1 MRAHERKRAQTNEQ
15 RAHERKRTCYYMGM
29 RVRLV
34 PNLQLKE
41 MGHFDLVAAVE
52 RGGGGGGRGRS
63 GNGGGG
69 CGCGGWRLLKQCL
82 TLDNSETKK
91 KEGKKKKKEDKI
103 SLAIFHAPR
112 GSYLH

>member
-1 MRAHERKRAQTNEQ
+1 M
-15 RAHERKRTCYYMGM
+15 
-29 RVRLV
+29 V

-91 KEGKKKKKEDKI
+91 KEGKKKK
-103 SLAIFHAPR
+103 R
-112 GSYLH
+112 R